1 MNGLQFSFKSQK
13 LTGARIAR
21 QDHSVAEFG
30 KALGNHCVASC
41 EVSRDGFAL
50 ATLVLDYYT
59 PDGKPAGWYVA
70 FRAPGKNK
78 GMKPWLQVFA
88 GETLSN
94 VVITQGFNSVDFVRI
109 WNQCAHLIGLE

>member
-13 LTGARIAR
+13 LNGARVAR
-21 QDHSVAEFG
+21 QDHQVAEFG

-41 EVSRDGFAL
+41 EVSRNGFAL

-78 GMKPWLQVFA
+78 GMKPLLYVWA
-88 GETLSN
+88 GETLRD
-94 VVITQGFNSVDFVRI
+94 VIVTQGFTFKDFVQRFE
-109 WNQCAHLIGLE
+109 QYAHIAGF